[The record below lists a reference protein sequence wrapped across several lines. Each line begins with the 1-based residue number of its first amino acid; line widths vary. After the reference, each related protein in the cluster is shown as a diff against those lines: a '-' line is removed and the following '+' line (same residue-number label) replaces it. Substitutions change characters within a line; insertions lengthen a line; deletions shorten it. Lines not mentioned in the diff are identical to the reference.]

1 MMDIDIVFAN
11 PKYLFLLL
19 ILVPLIVWYIIK
31 LRKVQA
37 SFKMSSGSAFQKAP
51 KGIRV
56 YLRHIPFLLRLLAI
70 AAVVV
75 VLARP
80 QSVNSSD
87 ITNSEGIDIV
97 MALDVS
103 GTMLAQDFTPTRL
116 EAAKKVAAEFINDR
130 SNDKIGLV
138 VFAGESFTQCPLT
151 TDHRILLN
159 LLNEVKYGFIEDGTA
174 IGLGLANSVNRL
186 KDSQSKSRVV
196 ILLTDGSN
204 NAGQIAPLTAAELA
218 ASYGIRVYTVGV
230 GSRGTARAQYPTPGG
245 GTQTVNIPVD
255 IDERTLTEIASITG
269 GEYYRATDNT
279 SLKGIYDKIDE
290 MEKYHISVN
299 TVTKRKELYLPFAIL
314 ALCLVGLELL
324 LRRTLFRSI
333 P

>member
-1 MMDIDIVFAN
+1 MEFAN
-11 PKYLFLLL
+11 PKYLYLLL
-19 ILVPLIVWYIIK
+19 LLVPLIAWYIIK
-31 LRKVQA
+31 LSKMQA
-37 SFKMSSGSAFQKAP
+37 TFKIPSAQSFKKMPVS
-51 KGIRV
+51 IRV
-56 YLRHIPFLLRLLAI
+56 YLRHLPFALRLLSLALI
-70 AAVVV
+70 II

-87 ITNSEGIDIV
+87 VTNSEGIDIV

-103 GTMLAQDFTPTRL
+103 GTMMAQDFTPNRL

-130 SNDKIGLV
+130 PNDKIGLV

-151 TDHRILLN
+151 VDHRILLN
-159 LLNEVKYGFIEDGTA
+159 LLSEVKYGMIEDGTA

-186 KDSQSKSRVV
+186 KDSKSKSKVI

-204 NAGQIAPLTAAELA
+204 NAGQIAPMTAAELA

-230 GSRGTARAQYPTPGG
+230 GSRGSSTMVDPRTGIAHR
-245 GTQTVNIPVD
+245 IDVD
-255 IDERTLTEIASITG
+255 IDERVLTEIAGTTG

-279 SLKGIYDKIDE
+279 SLKAIYDKIDD

-314 ALCLVGLELL
+314 ALCLVGLELI
-324 LRRTLFRSI
+324 LRRTWLRSI